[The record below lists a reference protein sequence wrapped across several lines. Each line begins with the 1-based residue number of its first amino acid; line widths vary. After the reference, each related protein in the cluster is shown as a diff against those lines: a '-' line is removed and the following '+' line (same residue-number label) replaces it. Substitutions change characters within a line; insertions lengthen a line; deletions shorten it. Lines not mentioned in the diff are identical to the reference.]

1 MAKTKQK
8 FYAVRKGRTPGI
20 YLTWEDCSQQV
31 TGVAGAIYKSF
42 ETRAEAERFL
52 AGGRGAQAAGGAQPG
67 APRPPIRTTP
77 ATGPATEAS
86 AHRQAAMPLA
96 SDNAEGEPP
105 RDAGGSEAKAVI
117 LYTDG
122 GCFVNPGPGG
132 YAAVLL
138 YDHQRREISG
148 GFRRTTNNRMELMGC
163 IAGLRLLTERSSVTV
178 NTDSRYVVN
187 SMSKG
192 WAKRWKAAH
201 WLRDGETVPNADLWA
216 ELLVLCA
223 RHAVTFEW
231 LRGHTGD
238 PENERCHTL
247 ATAAMQQKDLPED
260 KGYR

>member
-1 MAKTKQK
+1 MAKPKQK

-20 YLTWEDCSQQV
+20 YLTWEECSQQV
-31 TGVAGAIYKSF
+31 TGVPGAIYKSF
-42 ETRAEAERFL
+42 DTRAEAERFL
-52 AGGRGAQAAGGAQPG
+52 AGGRGSQEAGGAQPA
-67 APRPPIRTTP
+67 APRPPMRTTP
-77 ATGPATEAS
+77 TPGSADEAS
-86 AHRQAAMPLA
+86 AHRQAALPISLDDA
-96 SDNAEGEPP
+96 QGEQTQATSDSDRN
-105 RDAGGSEAKAVI
+105 SII

-148 GFRRTTNNRMELMGC
+148 GFRRTTNNRMELMAC
-163 IAGLRLLTERSSVTV
+163 IAGLRLLKERSSVTV

-201 WLRDGETVPNADLWA
+201 WLRDGETVPNAELWA

-223 RHAVTFEW
+223 RHVVTFEW
-231 LRGHTGD
+231 LRGHAGD